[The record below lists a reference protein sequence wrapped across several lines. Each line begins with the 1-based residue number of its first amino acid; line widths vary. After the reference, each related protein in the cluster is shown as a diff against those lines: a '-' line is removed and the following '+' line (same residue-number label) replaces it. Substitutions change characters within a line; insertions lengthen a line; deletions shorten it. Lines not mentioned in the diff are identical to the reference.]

1 MCTQLQ
7 LTQIMHQLI
16 QSVNELC
23 SNRLTDAI
31 LFGSYARL
39 EADDESDIDVMLL
52 FDLPREELISY
63 RRVLAQ
69 ITGDLLYDYGV
80 VVSPIM
86 ESKHFFDR
94 NRASYPFFANIDKE
108 GIRYAA

>member
-7 LTQIMHQLI
+7 LSQIIQRLI
-16 QSVNELC
+16 QAVNQIC
-23 SNRLTDAI
+23 DYRLTEAI
-31 LFGSYARL
+31 LFGSYARK
-39 EADDESDIDVMLL
+39 EADDESDIDVLL
-52 FDLPREELISY
+52 LLDLPREELPKY
-63 RRVLAQ
+63 RRMIAQ
-69 ITGDLLYDYGV
+69 IAGDLLCDYGI

-94 NRASYPFFANIDKE
+94 NRASYPFFANIEKE